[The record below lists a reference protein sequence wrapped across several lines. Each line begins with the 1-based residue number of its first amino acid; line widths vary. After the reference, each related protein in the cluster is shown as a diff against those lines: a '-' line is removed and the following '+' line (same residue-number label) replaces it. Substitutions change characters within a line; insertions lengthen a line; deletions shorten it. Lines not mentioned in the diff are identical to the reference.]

1 MNINI
6 DGEYIHRTDTGV
18 TLIKPVVV
26 TVRGQFNEDM
36 SKAFFED
43 MDKALLTGQR
53 VIPIRI
59 DSFGGYVHTL
69 IGMIDYLEELKSR
82 RYHIVTMVIGKAMS
96 CGALLFMMGDE
107 RYIAPMSEVMIHR
120 MWSMTAG
127 RTDDMKA
134 DLEATQR
141 LEARVKEAC
150 SINIGKG
157 KSWLIDELAKRKDT
171 DWTLT
176 ARECKRHN
184 VATRIGLPVMN
195 LNIKT
200 TFEVSP

>member
-6 DGEYIHRTDTGV
+6 NSNYLHRTDTGV
-18 TLIKPVVV
+18 LLIKPVVV

-36 SKAFFED
+36 CKAFYED
-43 MDKALLTGQR
+43 VDKALLTGQD

-69 IGMIDYLEELKSR
+69 IGMIDYIQELKTQGKR
-82 RYHIVTMVIGKAMS
+82 IVTMTIGKAMS
-96 CGALLFMMGDE
+96 CGAMLFMMGDE

-120 MWSMTAG
+120 MWSMAAG
-127 RTDDMKA
+127 RTDDIKA
-134 DLEATQR
+134 DLEATKK
-141 LEARVKEAC
+141 LEARVRLAC
-150 SINIGKG
+150 EWNIGKPSG
-157 KSWLIDELAKRKDT
+157 WINNELAKRKDT

-184 VATRIGLPVMN
+184 VATHVGLPKLN
-195 LNIKT
+195 LNINA
-200 TFEVSP
+200 TFEVKP